1 MVIIVL
7 HQTQKVLQILLL
19 PIAIFVPNNVHGLLV
34 HDLVAIK
41 HR

>member
-7 HQTQKVLQILLL
+7 HQTQKVLQILL
-19 PIAIFVPNNVHGLLV
+19 PIAIFVPNNVHVLLV

-41 HR
+41 RR